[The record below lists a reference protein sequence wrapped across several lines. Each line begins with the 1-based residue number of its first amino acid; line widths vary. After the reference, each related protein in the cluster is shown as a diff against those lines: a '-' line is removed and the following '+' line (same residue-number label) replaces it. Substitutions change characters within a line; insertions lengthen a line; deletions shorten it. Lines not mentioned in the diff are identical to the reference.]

1 MVGYGLCVDV
11 HIIFFGMLGYD
22 VVNIIF
28 LYMVFDIDLFV
39 NICRLIPMFRGGYST
54 NMLMGVDE
62 VVSFEDFDVPMT

>member
-1 MVGYGLCVDV
+1 
-11 HIIFFGMLGYD
+11 MLGYD

-28 LYMVFDIDLFV
+28 LYMAIDIDLFV
-39 NICRLIPMFRGGYST
+39 NICRLVPMFRGGYWT